1 MVPANQKHRPLCLR
15 VLNTQNKTMAK
26 ETTPTPVKTVY
37 QQVLEAQDEE
47 NQSIATK
54 LVDVLQSIQRLEKI
68 GGSQDYTHTIMEAL
82 KAFDGTVNLT
92 FLGMVLPDH
101 ALLTAARK
109 QLAENGMIIEVQEK
123 NRKILKLV
131 SEA

>member
-1 MVPANQKHRPLCLR
+1 VVA
-15 VLNTQNKTMAK
+15 
-26 ETTPTPVKTVY
+26 
-37 QQVLEAQDEE
+37 
-47 NQSIATK
+47 
-54 LVDVLQSIQRLEKI
+54 
-68 GGSQDYTHTIMEAL
+68 AL

-92 FLGMVLPDH
+92 FLGQVLPDH

-109 QLAENGMIIEVQEK
+109 QLAEKGMIIEVQEK

>member
-1 MVPANQKHRPLCLR
+1 
-15 VLNTQNKTMAK
+15 
-26 ETTPTPVKTVY
+26 
-37 QQVLEAQDEE
+37 
-47 NQSIATK
+47 
-54 LVDVLQSIQRLEKI
+54 
-68 GGSQDYTHTIMEAL
+68 
-82 KAFDGTVNLT
+82 VNLT

-109 QLAENGMIIEVQEK
+109 QLAEKGMIIEVQEK

>member
-1 MVPANQKHRPLCLR
+1 MANETPASTVKPLFE
-15 VLNTQNKTMAK
+15 QI
-26 ETTPTPVKTVY
+26 
-37 QQVLEAQDEE
+37 LEAQDEQ

-54 LVDVLQSIQRLEKI
+54 LVDVLRSIQNLERI
-68 GGSQDYTHTIMEAL
+68 GGKQDYTHTIMEAL

-109 QLAENGMIIEVQEK
+109 QLAEKGMIIEVQEK